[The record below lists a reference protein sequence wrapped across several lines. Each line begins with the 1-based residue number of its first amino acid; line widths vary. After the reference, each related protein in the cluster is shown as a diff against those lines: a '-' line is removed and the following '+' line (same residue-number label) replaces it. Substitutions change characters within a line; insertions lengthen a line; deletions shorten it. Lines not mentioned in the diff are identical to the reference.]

1 MNKFVKNVAL
11 YVFIIVIAVAIFNTF
26 VHPQEKF
33 TEMAYSD
40 FVVQI
45 EKKNVSSVIMVENSI
60 KGKLKD
66 GTEFSTY
73 IPNNDTQ
80 IVKKMTD
87 GDVVITVKPPEQP
100 SWWMSLLSSLLPILI
115 LVGVWFW
122 IMNQTQGGGGRVM
135 SFGRSRARMSGE
147 GQVHVNFSDV
157 AGEDEA
163 KEELA
168 EVVDFLKNPGRY
180 TAIGAKIPKGV
191 LLVGPPGTGK
201 TLLAKAVAGEAKVPF
216 FSISGSD
223 FVEMFVGVGASRVR
237 DLFAQAKKN
246 APCIVFIDE
255 IDAVGRQ
262 RGSGLGGGHDEREQT
277 LNQLLVEMDGFG
289 ANEGIITIAA
299 TNRPDI
305 LDPALLRPGRFDRRV
320 VVGRPDLAG
329 RIAIL
334 KVHARN
340 KPLDSDINLDIIAKK
355 IPGFTG
361 ADIAN
366 LLNEAALLA
375 ARQNRKTISM
385 ADMEEAS
392 EKVSYGPERK
402 SHKVSDSERRLTAYH
417 ESGHA
422 IMATVLKEA
431 DPVHKVTI
439 IPRGQAGGYTMMLPH
454 EERSFITKAHLL
466 AQLRVALGGR
476 CAEQIVFK
484 EISSGASGD
493 LQQVT
498 GILRKMIM
506 EWGMSDRL
514 GPMIFGEHQEQIFL
528 GKQLGSERNYGETV
542 ATIIDEEMHKYLDEA
557 YNDTMR
563 ILTEN
568 MEVLEAMAQALLEV
582 ETINHK
588 QVENLFK
595 YHSIYAPGEEPKQEE
610 SEFSPP
616 PMDDGYGLPS
626 FTN

>member
-11 YVFIIVIAVAIFNTF
+11 YVFLMVIAVAIFNTF
-26 VHPQEKF
+26 VHPQDKLA
-33 TEMAYSD
+33 EMAYSD
-40 FVVQI
+40 FVSQI
-45 EKKNVSSVIMVENSI
+45 EKKNVASVVMTENSI

-73 IPNNDTQ
+73 IPNNDMK
-80 IVKKMTD
+80 IVEKMTE
-87 GDVVITVKPPEQP
+87 GNVIITAKPPEQP

-115 LVGVWFW
+115 LVAVWFW

-135 SFGRSRARMSGE
+135 SFGKSRAKMSGE
-147 GQVHVNFSDV
+147 GQVHVDFSDV

-289 ANEGIITIAA
+289 ANEGIITLAA

-340 KPLDSDINLDIIAKK
+340 KPLDPDIDLKTIAKK

-375 ARQNRKTISM
+375 ARENRKTISM

-402 SHKVSDSERRLTAYH
+402 SHKVSDEERKITAYH

-422 IMATVLKEA
+422 IMATVLEHA

-439 IPRGQAGGYTMMLPH
+439 IPRGQAGGYTMMLPQ
-454 EERSFITKAHLL
+454 EERSFITKSHLL

-476 CAEQIVFK
+476 CAEQIIFN

-498 GILRKMIM
+498 SILRKMIM

-528 GKQLGSERNYGETV
+528 GKQLGSERNYGE
-542 ATIIDEEMHKYLDEA
+542 AH
-557 YNDTMR
+557 TM
-563 ILTEN
+563 T
-568 MEVLEAMAQALLEV
+568 QW
-582 ETINHK
+582 K
-588 QVENLFK
+588 
-595 YHSIYAPGEEPKQEE
+595 P
-610 SEFSPP
+610 
-616 PMDDGYGLPS
+616 
-626 FTN
+626 